1 MSMSTLQES
10 VRAAWRGLV
19 LAHGPLAAAGM
30 VGLSVALSLSANLVP
45 LFLVLFLV
53 GIVVR
58 YRSVMGLSAGMSWLD
73 PCPWMVLLFLWHAVG
88 MAWTDD
94 VDFGLFDLQIKAP
107 LLAAGMVAMLMPI
120 EARIGRD
127 SVLLMSALANALA
140 VVVCLLS
147 AVVRIGI
154 GTEFAPAQEVFSAR
168 FSYFIHPSYFAM
180 YLAISLAAW
189 LLTDLHAR
197 VPLLW
202 DRVISLLLVL
212 GIVLCG
218 SKMGWIMLGL
228 LLPAALVLR
237 WRDAVVRRHVLG
249 MILVSTL
256 GLVALLAGSSYARE
270 RVQEALHAAMSDD
283 LDANASTSSAVRR
296 LTWSAAQELITVAP
310 LSGTGTGDIKN
321 ELMRLYRE
329 RGQEWALEHRL
340 NAHSQFLQTAACLGI
355 GALVALVLM
364 VLAPL
369 FSRIHRRDPLV
380 WVFLLGSAINW
391 SVESML
397 EVQAGVVY
405 FAVMALWMFWTH
417 DEPRTSSTTPKALQ
431 AS

>member
-1 MSMSTLQES
+1 
-10 VRAAWRGLV
+10 LV

-30 VGLSVALSLSANLVP
+30 VGLSVALSLSANLAP

-53 GIVVR
+53 GMVVR
-58 YRSVMGLSAGMSWLD
+58 YRTVMGLSAGSSWLM
-73 PCPWMVLLFLWHAVG
+73 PWPWMVLLFVWHVVG
-88 MAWTDD
+88 MVWTDD

-107 LLAAGMVAMLMPI
+107 LLAAGVVALLMPN
-120 EARIGRD
+120 EARIGRGHI
-127 SVLLMSALANALA
+127 LLLSALANALA
-140 VVVCLLS
+140 VVVCLVS
-147 AVVRIGI
+147 AVLRIGI

-197 VPLLW
+197 VPLVW
-202 DRVISLLLVL
+202 DRFVSQLLVL

-218 SKMGWIMLGL
+218 SKMGWIMLAL
-228 LLPAALVLR
+228 LLPAALMLR
-237 WRDAVVRRHVLG
+237 WRDTVVRRHVLG
-249 MILVSTL
+249 MMLVSTL

-270 RVQEALHAAMSDD
+270 RVQEALHAAVNDNVD
-283 LDANASTSSAVRR
+283 TNASTSSAVRR
-296 LTWSAAQELITVAP
+296 LTWSAAQELITEAP
-310 LSGTGTGDIKN
+310 WTGTGTGDIKN

-329 RGQEWALEHRL
+329 RGQEWALGHRL

-355 GALVALVLM
+355 GALVALLLM
-364 VLAPL
+364 LVSPL
-369 FSRIHRRDPLV
+369 ISRTHRHDPLV
-380 WVFLLGSAINW
+380 WVFLIGSAINW

-405 FAVMALWMFWTH
+405 FSVMALWVFWTL
-417 DEPRTSSTTPKALQ
+417 DEPRTSSTTSKALR

>member
-256 GLVALLAGSSYARE
+256 GLVALLAGSS
-270 RVQEALHAAMSDD
+270 
-283 LDANASTSSAVRR
+283 
-296 LTWSAAQELITVAP
+296 
-310 LSGTGTGDIKN
+310 
-321 ELMRLYRE
+321 
-329 RGQEWALEHRL
+329 
-340 NAHSQFLQTAACLGI
+340 
-355 GALVALVLM
+355 
-364 VLAPL
+364 
-369 FSRIHRRDPLV
+369 
-380 WVFLLGSAINW
+380 
-391 SVESML
+391 
-397 EVQAGVVY
+397 
-405 FAVMALWMFWTH
+405 
-417 DEPRTSSTTPKALQ
+417 
-431 AS
+431 